1 MASHLYETLNL
12 GMNATPDE
20 IRKAYKKLALKTH
33 PDRAPPERKLEAEEE
48 FRKVNAAY
56 EVLIDE
62 EKRRIYD
69 RNGVYPPP
77 EPATENAYSNP
88 YSPPPNRSQPPPT
101 FSRPSFE
108 RHSRRHAPRPDPFAQ
123 MFNEPPFP
131 ATAPPGSGPFGMQPM
146 FHFTDPFKMFHDV
159 FASAMP
165 PLHMHPNMRYQP
177 MYPIVGGPD
186 LFLDSDR
193 IQPFRSTD
201 PNIIWTE
208 ETRTTKIING
218 HHQTI
223 HTLVDK
229 DGNVRRSYDVDG
241 KHWETFNDQ
250 IIQPYEALYD
260 THHERIDFAPHPHPN
275 SHPPSSS
282 HGRSRKPST
291 GRKSRHGSPGYP
303 YVSATPQPIPVP
315 PTHHVRT
322 KSQHI
327 PTRHSYR
334 RMYSYSEEDLG
345 SPVSDTENIRPYSYE
360 FAPTGA
366 PRQEEHHYPAAA
378 SEYRSKRHYEQA
390 VPPTP
395 PRDLDPAH
403 RRAMRPDG
411 VYKTGYPDR
420 EPPTYMSPN
429 PEHEVKEKRW
439 WHRFRS

>member
-88 YSPPPNRSQPPPT
+88 YSPPPTRSQPPPT

-131 ATAPPGSGPFGMQPM
+131 TTAPR
-146 FHFTDPFKMFHDV
+146 V
-159 FASAMP
+159 
-165 PLHMHPNMRYQP
+165 
-177 MYPIVGGPD
+177 
-186 LFLDSDR
+186 
-193 IQPFRSTD
+193 RSTD

-260 THHERIDFAPHPHPN
+260 THHERIDFAPHPHFELT
-275 SHPPSSS
+275 SSILFTWS
-282 HGRSRKPST
+282 
-291 GRKSRHGSPGYP
+291 
-303 YVSATPQPIPVP
+303 VPQ
-315 PTHHVRT
+315 TLNWT
-322 KSQHI
+322 
-327 PTRHSYR
+327 
-334 RMYSYSEEDLG
+334 
-345 SPVSDTENIRPYSYE
+345 
-360 FAPTGA
+360 
-366 PRQEEHHYPAAA
+366 QE
-378 SEYRSKRHYEQA
+378 
-390 VPPTP
+390 
-395 PRDLDPAH
+395 
-403 RRAMRPDG
+403 
-411 VYKTGYPDR
+411 
-420 EPPTYMSPN
+420 
-429 PEHEVKEKRW
+429 
-439 WHRFRS
+439 